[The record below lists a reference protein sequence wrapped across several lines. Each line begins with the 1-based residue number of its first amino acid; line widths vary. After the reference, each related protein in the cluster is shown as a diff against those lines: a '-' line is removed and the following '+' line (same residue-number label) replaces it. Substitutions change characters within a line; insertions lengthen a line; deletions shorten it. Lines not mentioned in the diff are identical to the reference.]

1 MTRWGILTA
10 GLYACALVLLTVP
23 FIQLALPAAT
33 VPAAIY
39 GTWGYWV
46 WVAFMA
52 LCALVLVAA
61 PVRLAGGRGRG
72 RRPIALTIGVAGLLF
87 ALLVVGATASVGELL
102 THGASWL
109 GDDARTVIFRLAAI
123 VLGSWALWAT
133 VLYWM
138 TRRDAP
144 IPAVQKVARALLAG
158 SVLELLIAIPT
169 HIVVRGRTECCAGV
183 YTFLGLV
190 TGVSIMLLSF
200 GPGVIFLF
208 NERAARIRQPAVR
221 KE

>member
-1 MTRWGILTA
+1 M
-10 GLYACALVLLTVP
+10 CAW
-23 FIQLALPAAT
+23 ASH
-33 VPAAIY
+33 
-39 GTWGYWV
+39 GS
-46 WVAFMA
+46 
-52 LCALVLVAA
+52 
-61 PVRLAGGRGRG
+61 AGGNEVL
-72 RRPIALTIGVAGLLF
+72 RPIALTIGVAGLLL
-87 ALLVVGATASVGELL
+87 ALLVVGAAASVGELL

-109 GDDARTVIFRLAAI
+109 GDDAQTFNFRLAAI

-158 SVLELLIAIPT
+158 SVLELLIAIPA

-190 TGVSIMLLSF
+190 TGISIMLLSF

-208 NERAARIRQPAVR
+208 NERAARIRQPAPSANHHDGVAPR
-221 KE
+221 